1 MRISSNSF
9 YGKEVKSMK
18 EFIATSNRQL
28 GECIRL
34 LSSYGLNG
42 RFSTTFNKK
51 GRIVFHIW
59 VDIDDTLY
67 DELKKRYAC
76 MIS

>member
-1 MRISSNSF
+1 
-9 YGKEVKSMK
+9 MK

-51 GRIVFHIW
+51 GHIVFHIW
-59 VDIDDTLY
+59 VYIDDALY
-67 DELKKRYAC
+67 AELKMRYAC

>member
-1 MRISSNSF
+1 
-9 YGKEVKSMK
+9 MK

-51 GRIVFHIW
+51 
-59 VDIDDTLY
+59 DISYFIYGSTLMM
-67 DELKKRYAC
+67 RF
-76 MIS
+76 MPS